1 MGLRL
6 PWDKNYLKISFHV
19 IVTLIAIYA
28 VMLLLKNAP
37 KAITEAELF
46 LEYTF
51 SVLTPLI
58 IAVVF
63 SYIVNPAVD
72 FLQGFY
78 DKLAKK
84 KRKPVFRKRIAGTVF
99 LYIILF
105 SGVVLIII
113 LAVMGI
119 GESDIILIEEKI
131 RASLF
136 GFTNTLKQLNIKLA
150 EIGLVENETSM
161 FDGTMNFI
169 KAGIGKITGYFAGR
183 ASSIGSFAVD
193 LLIGLT
199 AAFYFL
205 VEKERILYYGRDIIK
220 TFLPKYSEGIL
231 DSLSEANRI
240 FSGYIGG
247 QLTDAIVMATLIS
260 LAFLIIG
267 IDYPFIIGVISGF
280 SNLIPYVGAIVAF
293 FLAVSVALLGG
304 SPMKAMYAAIVIL
317 LLQQLDSAVIVPKI
331 VGNKVELHPVLVI
344 LSLSVFGSIF
354 GIWGMV
360 FAVPVTAIIKIILYR
375 IYRKQKN
382 RLSKDLEI

>member
-1 MGLRL
+1 M
-6 PWDKNYLKISFHV
+6 
-19 IVTLIAIYA
+19 
-28 VMLLLKNAP
+28 
-37 KAITEAELF
+37 
-46 LEYTF
+46 
-51 SVLTPLI
+51 
-58 IAVVF
+58 
-63 SYIVNPAVD
+63 
-72 FLQGFY
+72 
-78 DKLAKK
+78 
-84 KRKPVFRKRIAGTVF
+84 
-99 LYIILF
+99 
-105 SGVVLIII
+105 
-113 LAVMGI
+113 
-119 GESDIILIEEKI
+119 
-131 RASLF
+131 
-136 GFTNTLKQLNIKLA
+136 
-150 EIGLVENETSM
+150 
-161 FDGTMNFI
+161 
-169 KAGIGKITGYFAGR
+169 
-183 ASSIGSFAVD
+183 
-193 LLIGLT
+193 LIGLT

-304 SPMKAMYAAIVIL
+304 SPIKAMYAAIVIL

>member
-119 GESDIILIEEKI
+119 GESDIILI
-131 RASLF
+131 
-136 GFTNTLKQLNIKLA
+136 
-150 EIGLVENETSM
+150 
-161 FDGTMNFI
+161 
-169 KAGIGKITGYFAGR
+169 
-183 ASSIGSFAVD
+183 
-193 LLIGLT
+193 
-199 AAFYFL
+199 
-205 VEKERILYYGRDIIK
+205 
-220 TFLPKYSEGIL
+220 
-231 DSLSEANRI
+231 
-240 FSGYIGG
+240 
-247 QLTDAIVMATLIS
+247 
-260 LAFLIIG
+260 
-267 IDYPFIIGVISGF
+267 
-280 SNLIPYVGAIVAF
+280 
-293 FLAVSVALLGG
+293 
-304 SPMKAMYAAIVIL
+304 
-317 LLQQLDSAVIVPKI
+317 
-331 VGNKVELHPVLVI
+331 
-344 LSLSVFGSIF
+344 
-354 GIWGMV
+354 
-360 FAVPVTAIIKIILYR
+360 
-375 IYRKQKN
+375 
-382 RLSKDLEI
+382 

>member
-1 MGLRL
+1 M
-6 PWDKNYLKISFHV
+6 
-19 IVTLIAIYA
+19 
-28 VMLLLKNAP
+28 
-37 KAITEAELF
+37 
-46 LEYTF
+46 
-51 SVLTPLI
+51 
-58 IAVVF
+58 
-63 SYIVNPAVD
+63 
-72 FLQGFY
+72 
-78 DKLAKK
+78 
-84 KRKPVFRKRIAGTVF
+84 
-99 LYIILF
+99 
-105 SGVVLIII
+105 
-113 LAVMGI
+113 
-119 GESDIILIEEKI
+119 
-131 RASLF
+131 
-136 GFTNTLKQLNIKLA
+136 
-150 EIGLVENETSM
+150 
-161 FDGTMNFI
+161 
-169 KAGIGKITGYFAGR
+169 
-183 ASSIGSFAVD
+183 
-193 LLIGLT
+193 
-199 AAFYFL
+199 
-205 VEKERILYYGRDIIK
+205 EKERILYYGRDIIK

-304 SPMKAMYAAIVIL
+304 SPIKAMYAAIVIL